1 MMMIQKGANKSEKG
15 EKRMKITRRILQ
27 EIVKEEVS
35 GVLFEKKLSDGS
47 FVGLSGY
54 KFHTNPNDWRVVDSV
69 EEAEERASLMNIP
82 KDGKAHEN
90 EVLSQEIV
98 AADDRGFL
106 KKFYDKIFRK
116 PGRSQDKYYFRQD
129 KNYFQLGA
137 DVTPNE
143 IGKHATKVFAEL
155 ILRYIL
161 GSPDGSEGQG
171 YLYNTFFYEK
181 PVMSFEEFQKY
192 VAKSLFGIQ
201 SKGSKSQQYYL
212 DADGPITKPFID
224 IVQWDDVAN
233 QMSEGVW
240 NNLLA
245 QAEKFAQQG
254 RDQRDRDRTVLEG
267 EQ

>member
-1 MMMIQKGANKSEKG
+1 M
-15 EKRMKITRRILQ
+15 
-27 EIVKEEVS
+27 
-35 GVLFEKKLSDGS
+35 
-47 FVGLSGY
+47 
-54 KFHTNPNDWRVVDSV
+54 
-69 EEAEERASLMNIP
+69 
-82 KDGKAHEN
+82 
-90 EVLSQEIV
+90 
-98 AADDRGFL
+98 
-106 KKFYDKIFRK
+106 
-116 PGRSQDKYYFRQD
+116 
-129 KNYFQLGA
+129 
-137 DVTPNE
+137 
-143 IGKHATKVFAEL
+143 
-155 ILRYIL
+155 
-161 GSPDGSEGQG
+161 
-171 YLYNTFFYEK
+171 YNTFFYEK

>member
-1 MMMIQKGANKSEKG
+1 
-15 EKRMKITRRILQ
+15 MKVTRRILQ
-27 EIVKEEVS
+27 EVIKEEVS
-35 GVLFEKKLSDGS
+35 GVLFEKKLSDGN

-54 KFHTNPNDWRVVDSV
+54 KFHTNPNDWRVVNSV

-82 KDGKAHEN
+82 RDGKAYEN

-106 KKFYDKIFRK
+106 RKFYDKIFRK
-116 PGRSQDKYYFRQD
+116 PGRYQDKYFGKQD
-129 KNYFQLGA
+129 KNISTLGT
-137 DVTPNE
+137 DITPNE

-181 PVMSFEEFQKY
+181 GVASFEEFQKY
-192 VAKSLFGIQ
+192 VAKDLFGIQ
-201 SKGSKSQQYYL
+201 AKSNKSMQYFL
-212 DADGPITKPFID
+212 DTDAPVTRPFID

-233 QMSEGVW
+233 QMSERVW
-240 NNLLA
+240 NNLLT
-245 QAEKFAQQG
+245 QAEKFAQEG
-254 RDQRDRDRTVLEG
+254 RAAEEE

>member
-1 MMMIQKGANKSEKG
+1 
-15 EKRMKITRRILQ
+15 MKVTRRILQ

-35 GVLFEKKLSDGS
+35 GVLFEKKLSDGN

-54 KFHTNPNDWRVVDSV
+54 KFHTNPNDWRVADSV
-69 EEAEERASLMNIP
+69 KEAEERASLMNIP
-82 KDGKAHEN
+82 RDGKAHEN

-116 PGRSQDKYYFRQD
+116 PGRYEDKYYFRKD
-129 KNYFQLGA
+129 KNISRLGT
-137 DVTPNE
+137 DITPKE

-181 PVMSFEEFQKY
+181 GVASFEEFQKY

-201 SKGSKSQQYYL
+201 AKGTLSQKGMMDI
-212 DADGPITKPFID
+212 DAGVTKPFID
-224 IVQWDDVAN
+224 TVQWDDVAK

-240 NNLLA
+240 NNLLT
-245 QAEKFAQQG
+245 QAEKFAQKG
-254 RDQRDRDRTVLEG
+254 RAQRDRDRTVLEG